1 MNKKPPKKK
10 SLKRRATSST
20 ESVAKLKQTIAAQ
33 AQEIREGAERQN
45 ATSEILRL
53 IARSP
58 TDVQSVMDTIAESA
72 ARLCDADDAVV
83 RRLEGG
89 RFYAVSHYGAIP
101 MVSGIGVDTLCDRST
116 PAGRAVLD
124 KQTIHVRDLHAAASE
139 YPGALTRGLKVG
151 VRTALAAPIV
161 DDVDGPDPARSLRAP
176 RQQGR
181 GAPRLAFLGRCTR
194 RRARRSPSHVP
205 GARRRCR
212 CRPGR

>member
-1 MNKKPPKKK
+1 MF
-10 SLKRRATSST
+10 
-20 ESVAKLKQTIAAQ
+20 
-33 AQEIREGAERQN
+33 
-45 ATSEILRL
+45 
-53 IARSP
+53 
-58 TDVQSVMDTIAESA
+58 QSASRTIAESA

-151 VRTALAAPIV
+151 VRSALAAPLLLNDRAIGSIHIRRLKV
-161 DDVDGPDPARSLRAP
+161 SPFSERQIQLLETFADQAVIAIENARLFEELRDAQCGIARGAGASDGN
-176 RQQGR
+176 GR
-181 GAPRLAFLGRCTR
+181 GARHHQPLAHGRAAGLR
-194 RRARRSPSHVP
+194 RH
-205 GARRRCR
+205 C
-212 CRPGR
+212 